1 MRPSDYD
8 QEELMLMLQDTLTQ
22 AASGR
27 TDGLRCPVCERA
39 DVVVEEGSD
48 EGWLKI
54 ECPKCGLQFE
64 GLLGHTEDSYQGG
77 GGKKVR
83 NPFG

>member
-27 TDGLRCPVCERA
+27 TDGLRCPICERGE
-39 DVVVEEGSD
+39 VVVEDGD
-48 EGWLKI
+48 EGWIKI
-54 ECPKCGLQFE
+54 ECPQCGLKFE
-64 GLLGHTEDSYQGG
+64 GLLGNSEDSYSGG
-77 GGKKVR
+77 GSGKVR